1 MRCTVV
7 VSRFVVVFSFLLII
21 VAHCTAGKNQSPFI
35 SIANC
40 SNQNPR
46 GYLKNLNKKFK
57 NQSRN
62 AQRADT

>member
-35 SIANC
+35 SIA
-40 SNQNPR
+40 
-46 GYLKNLNKKFK
+46 KKIEIVQIK
-57 NQSRN
+57 ILGVI
-62 AQRADT
+62 